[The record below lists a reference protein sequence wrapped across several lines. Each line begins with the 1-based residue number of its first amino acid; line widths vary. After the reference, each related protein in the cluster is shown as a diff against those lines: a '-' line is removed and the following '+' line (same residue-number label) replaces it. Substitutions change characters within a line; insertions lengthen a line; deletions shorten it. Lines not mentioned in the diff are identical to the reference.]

1 MTNFDKPTSV
11 SPAGRCPGTSRP
23 VTLRDGSCRLF
34 RSASSSRSTAFG
46 AMRGMLMNF
55 AEFLLKGFLG
65 LIILSAMFYVV
76 WDFANMP
83 EVEVSNAS
91 GECVRVVYADGKTG
105 NCNKL
110 PERFDRVWVK

>member
-1 MTNFDKPTSV
+1 MTNFKKRISALLASL
-11 SPAGRCPGTSRP
+11 SPATSNH

-65 LIILSAMFYVV
+65 LIILAAIFYVA
-76 WDFANMP
+76 WDFFNMP
-83 EVEVSNAS
+83 EVEISNAS

-105 NCNKL
+105 TCNKL
-110 PERFDRVWVK
+110 PERFDRVWVQ

>member
-1 MTNFDKPTSV
+1 MTNFDKPTSASLANPSRGTPLPAM
-11 SPAGRCPGTSRP
+11 SPAGSR
-23 VTLRDGSCRLF
+23 RLF

-46 AMRGMLMNF
+46 ATRGMLKNLG
-55 AEFLLKGFLG
+55 EFLLKGFLG
-65 LIILSAMFYVV
+65 LIILLALLYAV

-105 NCNKL
+105 SCNKL
-110 PERFDRVWVK
+110 PKRFDRVWVQ